1 MSDETRRPVWRLIAD
16 NPVVGTLNMALDR
29 ALLAGRAAGTT
40 PPTLRVYSWAKP
52 TLSLGKFQDASCV
65 DMGEAWSRGV
75 DVVRRPTGG
84 RAVLHDDELTYAVI
98 ASTRDGVPRGVVE
111 SYRYFAS
118 ALAEAFVRLGVAA
131 EIKPGERATVSS
143 PACYLT
149 ATRADLKVGASK
161 LSGSAQ
167 AWEGDSVLQHGSFVR
182 TRDIEREAAILRLDD
197 DERERL
203 AATTCTI
210 RDATGRV
217 PDLVE
222 IQRAIC
228 TAFSTTLGVR
238 LELDEYSDW
247 ELSASQ
253 SLEDDFRVRML

>member
-1 MSDETRRPVWRLIAD
+1 V
-16 NPVVGTLNMALDR
+16 
-29 ALLAGRAAGTT
+29 
-40 PPTLRVYSWAKP
+40 
-52 TLSLGKFQDASCV
+52 
-65 DMGEAWSRGV
+65 
-75 DVVRRPTGG
+75 
-84 RAVLHDDELTYAVI
+84 
-98 ASTRDGVPRGVVE
+98 
-111 SYRYFAS
+111 
-118 ALAEAFVRLGVAA
+118 
-131 EIKPGERATVSS
+131 
-143 PACYLT
+143 
-149 ATRADLKVGASK
+149 
-161 LSGSAQ
+161 
-167 AWEGDSVLQHGSFVR
+167 